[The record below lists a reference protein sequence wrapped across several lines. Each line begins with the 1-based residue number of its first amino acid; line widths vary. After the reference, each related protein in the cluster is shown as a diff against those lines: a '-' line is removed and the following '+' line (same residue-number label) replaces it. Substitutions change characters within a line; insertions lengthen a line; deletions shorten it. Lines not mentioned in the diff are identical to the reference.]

1 MAWKA
6 AALYREDTIAPE
18 VLVAELLVLVLSSST
33 MVPVA
38 LLRPVY
44 TIAPAQARGTQIFP
58 LDSQGFPPSWP
69 DNGAWP
75 RIIIGLFL
83 QPGLRVVALGELFSS
98 LVAPCGQRASVK
110 DVYQNH
116 QTVISNLE
124 REHHARGKQTWWSY
138 KTFRRKKIISY
149 NNEIRTLWLK
159 TKNV

>member
-124 REHHARGKQTWWSY
+124 RGHHARGKQTWWSY

-149 NNEIRTLWLK
+149 KNEIRTLWLK